1 MEPNLIGR
9 LAYPK
14 SPAKIIGLSGKKQSG
29 KDTVYQLADAL
40 MEGARI
46 GRVAFGDAV
55 RHEVSEITGYRM
67 DFIEE
72 HKAEFRT
79 LLQVW
84 GTDFR
89 RHFNGSEYWLEKM
102 TGVIDKASSHYDVL
116 FITDVRFSNEAEFVK
131 NLGGKLVKVE
141 RRQEVYQHIEDAV
154 PDSHSSETAM
164 DDYSKYDYVIN
175 NNGSESELTT
185 AVSSMLSTLKIENAA

>member
-1 MEPNLIGR
+1 MEPKL
-9 LAYPK
+9 
-14 SPAKIIGLSGKKQSG
+14 IGLSGKKQSG
-29 KDTVYQLADAL
+29 KDTVYQLADSL
-40 MEGARI
+40 MEDAKI

-72 HKAEFRT
+72 HKSEFRT

-89 RHFNGSEYWLEKM
+89 RHFNGSDYWLEKM
-102 TGVIDKASSHYDVL
+102 AEVVDKASSHYDVL
-116 FITDVRFSNEAEFVK
+116 FITDVRFSNEAEWLK
-131 NLGGKLVKVE
+131 SIGGKLVKVE
-141 RRQEVYQHIEDAV
+141 RRQEVYRHIEDAI
-154 PDSHSSETAM
+154 PDCHSSETAM

-175 NNGSESELTT
+175 NNGSENELLA
-185 AVSSMLSTLKIENAA
+185 AVSAMLSTLKIQNAA